1 MAELIITCPT
11 TTTAS
16 GALTLEDHET
26 IDSLVH
32 NLSEE
37 SHTDINR
44 NAQQQVT
51 NVSTLTT
58 VTGIN
63 VRGIDIIRNSQGQ
76 VIETVEN
83 HYDSSGTL
91 IQTLTTTITRDSSGK
106 VIDIDTTEV
115 GP

>member
-1 MAELIITCPT
+1 MMAELSLTCPT
-11 TTTAS
+11 VTAS
-16 GALTLEDHET
+16 GLITLEDHET

-32 NLSEE
+32 GLSED

-44 NAQQQVT
+44 NAQQQVI

-58 VTGIN
+58 VTGTD
-63 VRGIDIIRNSQGQ
+63 VRSIDITRNVQGQ
-76 VIETVEN
+76 VVQTLETQ
-83 HYDSSGTL
+83 YDAGGAI

-106 VIDIDTTEV
+106 VIDIDTVEV